1 MNDQLRIRM
10 KGHLGGQ
17 LSRFRDQVG
26 LSPRGRLDDDWDEEF
41 GQRELRSKEQGHVKL
56 MLWRYADDDWM
67 IALTYERDPLPVDEA
82 EALRRNILDAVTAVG
97 LKVTAQFPSQ
107 TSQ

>member
-1 MNDQLRIRM
+1 M
-10 KGHLGGQ
+10 KLT
-17 LSRFRDQVG
+17 
-26 LSPRGRLDDDWDEEF
+26 
-41 GQRELRSKEQGHVKL
+41 
-56 MLWRYADDDWM
+56 LWRYADDDWM

-97 LKVTAQFPSQ
+97 LTVTAQSPSQ